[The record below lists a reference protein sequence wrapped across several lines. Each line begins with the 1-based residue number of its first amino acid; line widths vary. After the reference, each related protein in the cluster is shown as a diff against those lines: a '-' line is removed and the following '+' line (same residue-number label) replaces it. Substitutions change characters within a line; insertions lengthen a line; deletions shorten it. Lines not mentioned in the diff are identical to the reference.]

1 MTLICVVGMGMLVVS
16 QHYFTQRLIELNQQ
30 RDLLLRMG
38 QDLLQ
43 MRRHEKDFLM
53 RHQQEYFQLF
63 IERSESFST
72 RLNQLT
78 PLISDYDMPMSVSYT
93 HLTLPT
99 SDLV

>member
-30 RDLLLRMG
+30 RNLLLRMG

-78 PLISDYDMPMSVSYT
+78 PLISDFD
-93 HLTLPT
+93 LP
-99 SDLV
+99 L